1 MRSGFDINPFS
12 SAAPGAERPGRAAK
26 ARAAETPAAESPAF
40 TLAEPTAP
48 PARAPERPRAAPE
61 PDRNRMPQEMRQNE
75 RSEAPRRADPPR
87 RDDPP
92 RREDPP
98 RRSDPPQAAG
108 RPAREVHETATAK
121 SDAAERAAD
130 ETAEDVADTAEAAE
144 AQAEAAVPVQP
155 DASPAQMPVPTDAAI
170 LAAALSA
177 GGAAPAEDS
186 GEADTTT
193 VSEDDPAHAHGL
205 ARAAEVMAL
214 GGREIPKGLQQ
225 AIAGQDAKAAAAEA
239 QTETVDPTGSKG
251 RAEGKD
257 ETATMA
263 SETAAKAVAEAET
276 EAKIEAKGEA
286 KPEPSLSKF
295 AQMIEGKADT
305 SSAAQAGP
313 APAPASG
320 EAKTAEATRAAQAQQ
335 PAQPATPPV
344 PLGGVPIEIGLK
356 ALAGLKQFEIRL
368 DPAELGRI
376 DVTLEI
382 GDGGEVKA
390 QMVVDRV
397 ETLHLLQRDARTLE
411 RAFEQAGLRPSE
423 GGVDLSLRDPSGGGR
438 QGNQERGDQRDGQ
451 PSLRPDGT
459 PRRDGVEA
467 QATGPV
473 RGLWRGS
480 AGLDVRV

>member
-12 SAAPGAERPGRAAK
+12 ATSGAERPGRATK

-40 TLAEPTAP
+40 SLKEPAAP
-48 PARAPERPRAAPE
+48 PPRAPERPRADAP
-61 PDRNRMPQEMRQNE
+61 PDRDRAPQETRRNE

-98 RRSDPPQAAG
+98 RRSDPPQGAERPVRDVHDTAATKPDG
-108 RPAREVHETATAK
+108 AG
-121 SDAAERAAD
+121 SAAE
-130 ETAEDVADTAEAAE
+130 TVGEDVAEDAKALE
-144 AQAEAAVPVQP
+144 AQAEAAVPLQSE
-155 DASPAQMPVPTDAAI
+155 AAPAQTPVPVDAAI

-177 GGAAPAEDS
+177 GGAAPGEDS
-186 GEADTTT
+186 GEPETSTEA
-193 VSEDDPAHAHGL
+193 EDDPAHPHGL
-205 ARAAEVMAL
+205 ARAAEVMGL
-214 GGREIPKGLQQ
+214 GGREIPKGLEQ
-225 AIAGQDAKAAAAEA
+225 AIAAQEAKAAGAEA
-239 QTETVDPTGSKG
+239 QTAALAPTAPKG
-251 RAEGKD
+251 GAEGKD
-257 ETATMA
+257 ETAILA
-263 SETAAKAVAEAET
+263 SEEAAKAAT
-276 EAKIEAKGEA
+276 EAGIEGKAEAKGEA

-295 AQMIEGKADT
+295 AQMIEGKADAPG
-305 SSAAQAGP
+305 AAQAGP
-313 APAPASG
+313 APAQASG
-320 EAKTAEATRAAQAQQ
+320 DGKTAEAARPAPAQQ

-356 ALAGLKQFEIRL
+356 ALAGMKQFEIRL

-423 GGVDLSLRDPSGGGR
+423 GGVDLSLRDPSGGSR
-438 QGNQERGDQRDGQ
+438 QGNQERQDQRDGQ

-459 PRRDGVEA
+459 PRRDGAEV
-467 QATGPV
+467 QATGPA

-480 AGLDVRV
+480 TGLDVRV